1 MNKKARKALRKLLK
15 SHGVTVDVT
24 PSQASEFVEAT
35 KAEVK
40 YRELLKSKYKEIVQS
55 TSESQIDSLSSRIY
69 RRNVLSETEESSRE
83 ILVVTIPIVQY
94 AGDFHV
100 HEGQGGSG
108 GDSGRSCETRVEIIQ
123 YGEYLNKKVTKV
135 LLKPI
140 TGRRHQLRVHMRA
153 LGHPIVG
160 DASYNSEYDPQSPRM
175 MLHAQK
181 LAIEMRDSGG
191 GHDDLQISTDDPF
204 PFDMDGKLN
213 PKLPSYTEKRLNT
226 G

>member
-1 MNKKARKALRKLLK
+1 M
-15 SHGVTVDVT
+15 S
-24 PSQASEFVEAT
+24 
-35 KAEVK
+35 
-40 YRELLKSKYKEIVQS
+40 I
-55 TSESQIDSLSSRIY
+55 IDFSGTLHISLD
-69 RRNVLSETEESSRE
+69 
-83 ILVVTIPIVQY
+83 
-94 AGDFHV
+94 DFH
-100 HEGQGGSG
+100 S
-108 GDSGRSCETRVEIIQ
+108 DSGRSCETRVEIIQ

-181 LAIEMRDSGG
+181 LVIEMRDSGG
-191 GHDDLQISTDDPF
+191 GHDDLQVISKIMKMYLKQFDYQSVDYFDVQISTDDPF